1 MGGCALLWSI
11 KPMPKTDL
19 SSRLFGSIRTSF
31 FVTLV
36 LFFTGATMLQAQSV
50 RDFGKEPEEFHKD
63 FSKHLNELVG
73 KKDAEA
79 ILLSFSP
86 YFLDP
91 TWDGDASQR
100 DAFMRVAREMLRRR
114 VVNSEPWVE
123 LIQLFQ
129 SWSWPSGR
137 FEQGQSDRFFVE
149 MEREFKRASR
159 KEMET
164 FLHTYHGLTDEAN
177 SLALRLYDDRQLTW
191 WYMDGLM
198 EVSPAKAG
206 DTAVFRLLDGRLLGR
221 MKQDSV
227 EIQEVELLYNPI
239 TGNIKALGGRVEWLR
254 AGFGPGELYAEFP
267 QWQAS
272 LRSPGFEVD
281 SVTLFTSSFMK
292 EGSIGEAVPILSL
305 GHFEDRLTG
314 RNTAENAIYP
324 RFEAYDT
331 DIEIDDFFEGV
342 DYRGGF
348 SIIGQRFFASGTAEE
363 KAQFTFSYDSSQV
376 VTLKSERFVIRSD
389 ELLSPTSE
397 VTIKLGDSDS
407 IYHLKSEVKYD
418 PIGQLLR
425 INRPDEGLAMTPY
438 VDSYHNLVMTLDQI
452 QWKVTEPSMY
462 LGGLNMGA
470 GSPMILESDQYFR
483 SARYA
488 ALQGLSLENPLVK
501 VDQVGISYGNKD
513 ITLYDMAVGLGMP
526 LEPCGR
532 FMMELAV
539 QGFVHYDIEKQR
551 IDVLPKTSEYILNH
565 DNRRDYDVI
574 RFVSD
579 VAQGMNARLS
589 LLSFDMEVVGVQTI
603 ALSDS
608 QKVALYPT
616 QQKVLIHQG
625 LNFDFDGRVEA
636 GRFTFFSRE
645 NKFNYDLF
653 QFNMP
658 SIDSMR
664 FKVPSFDLA
673 PDGTRPLVRV
683 RNTIQDISGELWID
697 YPTNKS
703 SYLRY
708 PEYPIFK
715 SAAPAKIYYDKAYG
729 GVYKRSNFF
738 VNIDPFTIDSLDNTS
753 TEGLVFG
760 GSFTSAGIFPVKR
773 QDIRVQR
780 DYSLGFTEETEPE
793 GWRAY
798 QGAGSVQGTVQ
809 LSMAGLRVQGDLR
822 YQQSSGH
829 SDEFVLFP
837 DSARGRGQ
845 YNLTAVVGAP
855 KGSGHPSA
863 VGSDASMHWL
873 PYQNTWWSQSLSQ
886 SFDTYP
892 ERPMT
897 AAGRLT
903 YQPGRIEANGL
914 LSFDDAEL
922 EGKVLRMHAQWLES
936 GKADF
941 RVRSA
946 PDQAWGFEMHQ
957 ATAMV
962 DFQRNIGH
970 FELLGGDA
978 TLGFPRNEYEADMN
992 QADWDI
998 RKKLISIQKG
1008 SGVEARM
1015 TSTRA
1020 SQEGLNFLAQ
1030 RAEFFLSPSIL
1041 EAYGVPNIDVADSR
1055 VFPDSGR
1062 VTIEE
1067 AAYMRPLKNAQL
1079 LASRIGGYHRIEKAE
1094 FKIRGRNDL
1103 YGLGEYQYSD
1113 ELGKVWPIPM
1123 GRIDVDSLDHVVAQG
1138 ELLPEAGFHLSPY
1151 FQYYGIVNMESI
1163 DPMLTVRGR
1172 IHIVTSCPALET
1184 DWIMTTTQIDP
1195 LDIVIDLPD
1204 PDTARPAH
1212 KVYSGI
1218 YLMQDS
1224 ASPYSAFIRRNNP
1237 SISVELISARGILF
1251 YDAEADAYVV
1261 TTRRR
1266 LMDPNA
1272 PDNHLIFDTKQCTVT
1287 GKGQLSL
1294 GAKMGRVSLGAYG
1307 HIEHD
1312 LYRNKLSATAAVLL
1326 DFVFQDDILKALPQ
1340 EMGPGMGGLSTDWA
1354 NDYLAEGLH
1363 RLMNQREQ
1371 DRFYVASTDDKLPKE
1386 LRQSIYFDEVDLLWD
1401 KNLRAFRSQGAL
1413 GVGGV
1418 AGTPVHRFV
1427 EGVLELRKR
1436 RGGDEFSLYLNP
1448 NLEHYVFYKRNV
1460 LRFYS
1465 TEKSYMDAILSTDTK
1480 KRSLPAKEGLPYYT
1494 YITTTRGNMKRFLD
1508 GLEEVVEEEDSK

>member
-1 MGGCALLWSI
+1 MTKPTPRKPAFTSTPKWAKYLL
-11 KPMPKTDL
+11 
-19 SSRLFGSIRTSF
+19 FSF
-31 FVTLV
+31 LV
-36 LFFTGATMLQAQSV
+36 LASFRPAQAQSV
-50 RDFGKEPEEFHKD
+50 RAFGNDVESFSKD
-63 FSKHLNELVG
+63 FSKHLNELMG
-73 KKDAEA
+73 KKQAEA
-79 ILLSFSP
+79 KLAEFLP
-86 YFLDP
+86 YFMAPDWDMDP
-91 TWDGDASQR
+91 VQR
-100 DAFMRVAREMLRRR
+100 ETFMAVAREMLRRR
-114 VVNSEPWVE
+114 VVNTEPWLE
-123 LIQLFQ
+123 FMHLFQ
-129 SWSWPSGR
+129 AWSWPAGQ
-137 FEQGQSDRFFVE
+137 FEQGQSDRFFKE
-149 MEREFKRASR
+149 LQREFKRASR
-159 KEMET
+159 REMEL
-164 FLHTYHGLTDEAN
+164 FLHTYMGLTQGEEGFAV
-177 SLALRLYDDRQLTW
+177 RLYDDGQLSW
-191 WYMDGLM
+191 WYLDGTM
-198 EVSPAKAG
+198 EVSPASYG
-206 DTAVFRLLDGRLLGR
+206 DTATFLFKEGRLIGR
-221 MKQDSV
+221 MKNDSIELANV
-227 EIQEVELLYNPI
+227 EGLYDPI
-239 TGNIKALGGRVEWLR
+239 KGQFKAVGGRVEWLR
-254 AGFGPGELYAEFP
+254 AGFDPGELYADFP
-267 QWQAS
+267 AWEAD
-272 LRSPGFEVD
+272 LHTPGIQVD
-281 SVTLFTSSFMK
+281 SVELFTSSFMK
-292 EGSIGEAVPILSL
+292 EGMIGEAVPILSL
-305 GHFEDRLTG
+305 GHFEDRLTA

-324 RFEAYDT
+324 RFEAYSK
-331 DIEIDDFFEGV
+331 DIQIDDFFEGV
-342 DYRGGF
+342 NYKGGF
-348 SIIGQRFFASGTAEE
+348 SIIGQRFFASGSADE
-363 KAQFTFSYDSSQV
+363 KARFTFRYDSTEV
-376 VTLKSERFVIRSD
+376 LELRSERFVIRSD

-397 VTIKLGDSDS
+397 VIIRLGDSDS

-438 VDSYHNLVMTLDQI
+438 VDSYHNLVMELDQV
-452 QWKVTEPSMY
+452 QWKVTDPSIY
-462 LGGLNMGA
+462 LGGLNMGS
-470 GSPMILESDQYFR
+470 GSPMVLESDQYFR

-501 VDQVGISYGNKD
+501 VDQVGASYGNQN

-539 QGFVHYDIEKQR
+539 QGFVRYDVDKKL
-551 IDVLPKTSEYILNH
+551 IDVLPKTSEYILDH

-589 LLSFDMEVVGVQTI
+589 LLSLDMEVVGVQTI

-608 QKVALYPT
+608 QKVALFPL
-616 QQKVLIHQG
+616 QQKVLIHKG

-636 GRFTFFSRE
+636 GRFTFYSRE

-653 QFNMP
+653 MFNMP
-658 SIDSMR
+658 AIDSMR
-664 FKVPSFDLA
+664 FSVPSFELA
-673 PDGTRPLVRV
+673 IDGTRQLVRV

-729 GVYKRSNFF
+729 GVYQRSNFY

-780 DYSLGFTEETEPE
+780 DYSLGFTEETGPE
-793 GWRAY
+793 GWRSY
-798 QGAGSVQGTVQ
+798 QGAGTSTGTIQ
-809 LSMAGLRVQGDLR
+809 LSMAGLRLNGDLA
-822 YQQSSGH
+822 YQKARGYSE
-829 SDEFVLFP
+829 EFVLFP
-837 DSARGRGQ
+837 DSARGRGF
-845 YNLTAVVGAP
+845 YELADLAGPP
-855 KGSGHPSA
+855 KGGGHPPA
-863 VGSDASMHWL
+863 VGGDASMHWL
-873 PYQNTWWSQSLSQ
+873 PYQKTWWSQSLSQ
-886 SFDTYP
+886 PFTTYP
-892 ERPMT
+892 DRPMT
-897 AAGRLT
+897 ANGRLT
-903 YQPGRIEANGL
+903 YQPGSLEAKGL
-914 LSFDDAEL
+914 LAFNDAEL
-922 EGKVLRMHAQWLES
+922 EGAVIRLHAQWLES

-941 RVRSA
+941 RVRAA
-946 PDQAWGFEMHQ
+946 PDLAWGFQMNR

-962 DFQRNIGH
+962 DFTQNKGH

-978 TLGFPRNEYEADMN
+978 TLSFPRNEYEADMN

-998 RKKLISIQKG
+998 QARKISIQKG
-1008 SGVEARM
+1008 SGIDARM
-1015 TSTRA
+1015 TSTRE
-1020 SQEGLNFLAQ
+1020 SQEGLNFLAK
-1030 RAEFFLSPSIL
+1030 RAEFFLLPSVL

-1067 AAYMRPLKNAQL
+1067 AAYMRPLKNAAL
-1079 LASRIGGYHRIEKAE
+1079 LASRVGAYHRIEKAE

-1103 YGLGEYQYSD
+1103 FGAGEYQYTD
-1113 ELGKVWPIPM
+1113 ELGKIWPIPM

-1138 ELLPEAGFHLSPY
+1138 ELVPEAGFHLSPH

-1163 DPMLTVRGR
+1163 EPMLTVRGR

-1224 ASPYSAFIRRNNP
+1224 ASPYTAFIRRNNP
-1237 SISVELISARGILF
+1237 SIAVELISARGILF
-1251 YDAEADAYVV
+1251 YDPEEDAYVA

-1266 LMDPNA
+1266 LLDPNA
-1272 PDNHLIFDTKQCTVT
+1272 PDNHLVFSNKECTVT
-1287 GKGQLSL
+1287 GMGQLSL
-1294 GAKMGRVSLGAYG
+1294 GAKMGRVQLGAYG
-1307 HIEHD
+1307 HIAHD
-1312 LYRNKLSATAAVLL
+1312 LYRNKLSATAAVTM
-1326 DFVFQDDILKALPQ
+1326 DFVFQEDILKALPQ

-1354 NDYLAEGLH
+1354 NDYLLEGLN
-1363 RLMNQREQ
+1363 RLMTPRER
-1371 DRFYVASTDDKLPKE
+1371 DRFYAASTDDKLPKE
-1386 LRQSIYFDEVDLLWD
+1386 LRQTIYFDEVDLVWD
-1401 KNLRAFRSQGAL
+1401 KNLRAFRSKGAL

-1418 AGTPVHRFV
+1418 GGTAIHRYV

-1448 NLEHYVFYKRNV
+1448 NLEHYFFYKRNV

-1465 TEKSYMDAILSTDTK
+1465 TEKSHMDAILATDTK
-1480 KRSLPAKEGLPYYT
+1480 KRSLPAKDGEPYYT
-1494 YITTTRGNMKRFLD
+1494 YVTTTRGNMKRFLD
-1508 GLEEVVEEEDSK
+1508 GLEEIIDEDDQK

>member
-1 MGGCALLWSI
+1 MTIPTARKLLAVPFTKWAN
-11 KPMPKTDL
+11 T
-19 SSRLFGSIRTSF
+19 F
-31 FVTLV
+31 
-36 LFFTGATMLQAQSV
+36 FFTLFLLVSVAQVQAQGV
-50 RDFGKEPEEFHKD
+50 RAFGNDAETFSKD
-63 FSKHLNELVG
+63 FSKHLNELMG
-73 KKDAEA
+73 KKEAEA
-79 ILLSFSP
+79 KLAEFLP
-86 YFLDP
+86 YFNAPDWDMDP
-91 TWDGDASQR
+91 VQR
-100 DAFMRVAREMLRRR
+100 ETFMAISREMLRRR
-114 VVNSEPWVE
+114 VVNVEPWLE
-123 LIQLFQ
+123 LMNLFQ
-129 SWSWPSGR
+129 AWSWPAGR
-137 FEQGQSDRFFVE
+137 YEQGQSDRFFKE
-149 MEREFKRASR
+149 LQREFKRASR
-159 KEMET
+159 SEMEL
-164 FLHTYHGLTDEAN
+164 FLHTYTGLTEGAEGF
-177 SLALRLYDDRQLTW
+177 SVRLYDDGKLSW
-191 WYMDGLM
+191 WYLDGTT
-198 EVSPAKAG
+198 EVSPASYG
-206 DTAVFRLLDGRLLGR
+206 DTATFLFKEGRLVGR
-221 MKQDSV
+221 MKNDSV
-227 EIQEVELLYNPI
+227 EVADVEGLYNPI
-239 TGNIKALGGRVEWLR
+239 TGRFKAVGGRVEWLR
-254 AGFGPGELYAEFP
+254 AGFGPGELYADFP
-267 QWQAS
+267 AWEAD
-272 LRSPGFEVD
+272 LHSPGIQVD
-281 SVTLFTSSFMK
+281 SVELFTSSFMK
-292 EGSIGEAVPILSL
+292 EGMIGEAVPILSL
-305 GHFEDRLTG
+305 GHFEDRLTA

-324 RFEAYDT
+324 RFEAYDKN
-331 DIEIDDFFEGV
+331 IEIDDFFEGV
-342 DYRGGF
+342 DYKGGF
-348 SIIGQRFFASGTAEE
+348 SIIGQRFFASGSAEE
-363 KAQFTFSYDSSQV
+363 KARFTFSYDSTEV
-376 VTLKSERFVIRSD
+376 LELRSERFVIRSD

-397 VTIKLGDSDS
+397 VVIRLGESDS

-438 VDSYHNLVMTLDQI
+438 VDSYHNLVMELDQV
-452 QWKVTEPSMY
+452 QWKVTEPSIY
-462 LGGLNMGA
+462 LGGLNMGS

-501 VDQVGISYGNKD
+501 VDQVGASFGNENIS
-513 ITLYDMAVGLGMP
+513 LYDMAVGLGMP

-539 QGFVHYDIEKQR
+539 QGFVRYDVEKKV
-551 IDVLPKTSEYILNH
+551 IDVLPKTSEYILDH

-574 RFVSD
+574 RFVSE

-589 LLSFDMEVVGVQTI
+589 LLSLDMEVVGVQTI

-608 QKVALYPT
+608 QKVALFPT
-616 QQKVLIHQG
+616 QQKVLIHKG

-636 GRFTFFSRE
+636 GRFTFYSRE

-653 QFNMP
+653 MFNMP
-658 SIDSMR
+658 AIDSMR

-673 PDGTRPLVRV
+673 VDGTRPLVLV

-729 GVYKRSNFF
+729 GVYKRSNFY

-780 DYSLGFTEETEPE
+780 DYSLGFTEETGPE
-793 GWRAY
+793 GWRSY
-798 QGAGSVQGTVQ
+798 QGAGTSTGTIQ
-809 LSMAGLRVQGDLR
+809 LSIAGLRLNGDLA
-822 YQQSSGH
+822 YQKSRGH
-829 SDEFVLFP
+829 SEEFVLFP
-837 DSARGRGQ
+837 DSARGRGS
-845 YNLTAVVGAP
+845 YDLAALAGPP
-855 KGSGHPSA
+855 KGGGHPSA
-863 VGSDASMHWL
+863 TGLDASMHWL
-873 PYQNTWWSQSLSQ
+873 PYQKTWWSQSLSQ
-886 SFDTYP
+886 PFTTYP

-897 AAGRLT
+897 ASGRLT
-903 YQPGRIEANGL
+903 YQPGSLEANGL
-914 LSFDDAEL
+914 LAFNDAEL
-922 EGKVLRMHAQWLES
+922 EGAVIRLHAQWLES

-941 RVRSA
+941 RVRAA
-946 PDQAWGFEMHQ
+946 PDLAWGFQMQ
-957 ATAMV
+957 RATAMV
-962 DFQRNIGH
+962 DFAQEKGH

-978 TLGFPRNEYEADMN
+978 TLSFPRNEYEADMN

-1008 SGVEARM
+1008 SGVDARM
-1015 TSTRA
+1015 TSTKE
-1020 SQEGLNFLAQ
+1020 SQEGLNFLAK
-1030 RAEFFLSPSIL
+1030 RAEFFLLPSIL

-1067 AAYMRPLKNAQL
+1067 AAYMRPLKNASL
-1079 LASRIGGYHRIEKAE
+1079 LASRVGAYHRIEKAE
-1094 FKIRGRNDL
+1094 FKVRGRNDL
-1103 YGLGEYQYSD
+1103 FGAGEYQYTD
-1113 ELGKVWPIPM
+1113 ELGKIWPIPM

-1138 ELLPEAGFHLSPY
+1138 ELLPEAGFHLSPH
-1151 FQYYGIVNMESI
+1151 FQYYGIVNMESVE
-1163 DPMLTVRGR
+1163 PMLTVRGR

-1224 ASPYSAFIRRNNP
+1224 ASPYTAFIRRNNP
-1237 SISVELISARGILF
+1237 SIAVELISARGILF
-1251 YDAEADAYVV
+1251 YDAEEDAYVV

-1266 LMDPNA
+1266 LLDPNA
-1272 PDNHLIFDTKQCTVT
+1272 PDNHLVFSNKECTVT
-1287 GKGQLSL
+1287 GMGQLSL
-1294 GAKMGRVSLGAYG
+1294 GAKMGRVQLGAYG

-1312 LYRNKLSATAAVLL
+1312 LYRNKLSATAAVTM
-1326 DFVFQDDILKALPQ
+1326 DFVFQEDILKALPQ

-1354 NDYLAEGLH
+1354 NDYLLEGLN
-1363 RLMNQREQ
+1363 RLMTPRER
-1371 DRFYVASTDDKLPKE
+1371 DRFYTASTDDKLPRE
-1386 LRQSIYFDEVDLLWD
+1386 LRQTLYFDEVDLVWD
-1401 KNLRAFRSQGAL
+1401 KNLRAFRSKGAL

-1418 AGTPVHRFV
+1418 SGTAIHRYV

-1448 NLEHYVFYKRNV
+1448 NLEHYFFYKRNV

-1465 TEKSYMDAILSTDTK
+1465 TEKSYMDAILATDTK
-1480 KRSLPAKEGLPYYT
+1480 KRSLPAKDGEPYYT
-1494 YITTTRGNMKRFLD
+1494 YVTTTRGNMKRFLD
-1508 GLEEVVEEEDSK
+1508 GLEEIVDEDDQK